1 MAKKSK
7 IARYNR
13 QLKLIEQYADLR
25 RELKAKGDY
34 EALRKLPRDSNPNR
48 LKNRDRIDGRPHA
61 YMRKFGVSEST
72 SVTLLTKD
80 NFLASKKQLVILKKI
95 ERQKF
100 LSHKKLG
107 CPQLF

>member
-48 LKNRDRIDGRPHA
+48 LKNRDRIDGRTHA
-61 YMRKFGVSEST
+61 YMRKFGVSRI
-72 SVTLLTKD
+72 
-80 NFLASKKQLVILKKI
+80 NFRDLAHKGQLPGVKKA
-95 ERQKF
+95 
-100 LSHKKLG
+100 SW
-107 CPQLF
+107 